1 MEDSLASILWRGKTM
16 TGNSGEMEQ
25 AASSASATFEEVV
38 RQHLPYLHGLAVRL
52 CGDRER
58 AEDVV
63 QDALLRAF
71 RAFPRLRNRQ
81 RPRVWLTRV
90 LRSCF
95 HDDLRKDPPRSQPQ
109 GVDGDA
115 PFDLF
120 DTIAEED
127 PFPHSDR
134 VHLDFLEL
142 FDDVRIIEVLQR
154 LGSDC
159 REALILAY
167 IYGFTAREIGEIT
180 GAPLGTVLARLSRG
194 RRQLERGLW
203 EYAQQMGL
211 LRETEIES

>member
-1 MEDSLASILWRGKTM
+1 M
-16 TGNSGEMEQ
+16 
-25 AASSASATFEEVV
+25 

-71 RAFPRLRNRQ
+71 RAFPQLRNRQ

-109 GVDGDA
+109 GVDDDA

-142 FDDVRIIEVLQR
+142 FDDVRIIEVLSITR
-154 LGSDC
+154 TSC
-159 REALILAY
+159 R
-167 IYGFTAREIGEIT
+167 GRCSARS
-180 GAPLGTVLARLSRG
+180 PARLSGPSWPVCPADADNWSAVCGSMRNRWGCSGERRSSHDQVQRG
-194 RRQLERGLW
+194 SGSPV
-203 EYAQQMGL
+203 GVP
-211 LRETEIES
+211 